1 MVTHEVFSALSCEND
16 PTSVILRSFEDEIG
30 LYEERVVKESWKLMK
45 LSKSLSTGFQETR
58 DLKKAEAE
66 SQNMDSSCI
75 TQLAVIM
82 RMDNSLRKL

>member
-1 MVTHEVFSALSCEND
+1 MTHEVFSALSCEND

>member
-16 PTSVILRSFEDEIG
+16 PTSVELRSFEDEIG

-66 SQNMDSSCI
+66 SQNLDSSCI
-75 TQLAVIM
+75 AQLAVIM

>member
-1 MVTHEVFSALSCEND
+1 VVTHEVFSALSCEND

>member
-16 PTSVILRSFEDEIG
+16 PTSVELRSFEDEIG

-45 LSKSLSTGFQETR
+45 LSNGFQETR

-66 SQNMDSSCI
+66 SQNMDF
-75 TQLAVIM
+75 
-82 RMDNSLRKL
+82 

>member
-45 LSKSLSTGFQETR
+45 LSKPVDRVSR
-58 DLKKAEAE
+58 D
-66 SQNMDSSCI
+66 
-75 TQLAVIM
+75 T
-82 RMDNSLRKL
+82 

>member
-1 MVTHEVFSALSCEND
+1 VVTHEVFSALSCEND
-16 PTSVILRSFEDEIG
+16 PTSVELRSFEDEIG

-58 DLKKAEAE
+58 DLKKAE

-75 TQLAVIM
+75 AQLAVIM